1 MKLAVMQPYF
11 FPYIGYWQLISAVD
25 TFVIYDDVNF
35 IKQGWINRNNIIGN
49 DSDQLI
55 SLQLIGASSFKLIN
69 SVMVGNKSPKI
80 LKTIEQTYKK
90 SPYFEEVF
98 PLIQEVLQNKEEN
111 LAQLLILSIKRIC
124 AYLDIQTNILLSS
137 ELKKNNDLK
146 GQSKILNI
154 CELLNAK
161 QYINAIGGQ
170 ELYQKEAFSQ
180 QNIELRFIKNKSI
193 AYQQFQSP
201 FRPNLSIIDVLMFND
216 KEQVKHYLTE
226 FELI

>member
-25 TFVIYDDVNF
+25 TFVIYDDVNY
-35 IKQGWINRNNIIGN
+35 IKKGYINRNSIFVNNAGH
-49 DSDQLI
+49 L
-55 SLQLIGASSFKLIN
+55 LVLELVGASQNKKIN
-69 SVMVGNKSPKI
+69 EIEIGGNTSKI
-80 LKTIEQTYKK
+80 LKTIELSYKK
-90 SPYFEEVF
+90 APYFEKVF
-98 PLIQEVLQNKEEN
+98 QLIQEVLQNKEEN

>member
-1 MKLAVMQPYF
+1 MKLAIMQPYF

-111 LAQLLILSIKRIC
+111 LAQFLTLSIKKIC
-124 AYLDIQTNILLSS
+124 AYLDIKTNILVSS
-137 ELKKNNDLK
+137 ELQKNNDLK

-154 CELLNAK
+154 CDVLHAK

-170 ELYQKEAFSQ
+170 ELYQKETFSQ
-180 QNIELRFIKNKSI
+180 QNIELLFIKNKAI
-193 AYQQFQSP
+193 DYQQFQSP

-216 KEQVKHYLTE
+216 KEQVKRYLIE

>member
-1 MKLAVMQPYF
+1 MKLAIMQPYF

-49 DSDQLI
+49 DSAQLI

-90 SPYFEEVF
+90 SSYFEKVF

-111 LAQLLILSIKRIC
+111 LAQFLTFSIKKIC
-124 AYLDIQTNILLSS
+124 AYLDIKTNILLSS

-154 CELLNAK
+154 CDVLQAK

-180 QNIELRFIKNKSI
+180 QNIELLFIKNKAI
-193 AYQQFQSP
+193 NYQQFQSP
-201 FRPNLSIIDVLMFND
+201 FRPNLSIIDVLMFNN
-216 KEQVKHYLTE
+216 KEQVKQYLIE